1 MRSAKEVRR
10 STQRKRMSRKYRHQ
24 GYQDS
29 GGNGDDRQRESNG
42 SPPRPALTPEERIQR
57 RSLRHA
63 TAREAT
69 VVVRCPDCGRN
80 VDSLGTIG
88 RESNCPHCNAALHCC
103 RTCRFFDTSARW
115 QCRAE
120 IAAAVAAKSK
130 ANDCTAYSPRL
141 VLDST
146 GRRTAAPGR
155 SNDPRAQFDNLF
167 KR

>member
-1 MRSAKEVRR
+1 
-10 STQRKRMSRKYRHQ
+10 MSRKYRHQ

-29 GGNGDDRQRESNG
+29 NGDDRQHG
-42 SPPRPALTPEERIQR
+42 SSSPPPRPSLTPEERIQR

-63 TAREAT
+63 TAREAAE
-69 VVVRCPDCGRN
+69 VVRCPDCGRN
-80 VDSLGTIG
+80 VDSFGTIG
-88 RESNCPHCNAALHCC
+88 KDSTCPHCNAALHCC

-115 QCRAE
+115 QCRSE
-120 IAAAVAAKSK
+120 IPAPVSHKSK
-130 ANDCTAYSPRL
+130 ANDCAAYAPRL

>member
-1 MRSAKEVRR
+1 
-10 STQRKRMSRKYRHQ
+10 MSRKYRHQ

-29 GGNGDDRQRESNG
+29 NGDDRRHEPSG
-42 SPPRPALTPEERIQR
+42 PPRPDNLTPEERIQR

-63 TAREAT
+63 TAREANE
-69 VVVRCPDCGRN
+69 VVRCPDCGRN
-80 VDSLGTIG
+80 VDSFGTIG
-88 RESNCPHCNAALHCC
+88 QDSACPHCDAALRCC

-115 QCRAE
+115 QCRAD
-120 IAAAVAAKSK
+120 ITAAVSHKSK
-130 ANDCTAYSPRL
+130 ANDCPEYGPRL

-146 GRRTAAPGR
+146 GRRTAPPGR